1 VLVETFSFSHNQAIN
16 TSNFITVT
24 SMRFATATIMDDIV
38 GGIAPETSDLD
49 TAASSSI
56 LNVCER
62 CESPD
67 YSSEE
72 ESDSESDEESDSC
85 LSSSGDDEN
94 LLAMLIKERRHP
106 FSATISQPVSGGM
119 KKSTSLPSLTQ
130 AEMSCLQV
138 HVLLNQVR
146 LSDAAK
152 GATRRNSMK
161 NPQTK
166 IEHIQGEAMASG
178 DPPTLKAQETQD
190 PTVVFNDIL
199 RDAGYSPRVISYN
212 EIERF
217 FQGITTDRLN
227 SYSKD
232 IIGAVKTNDLNFLRM
247 SHFDHKRNMNCCN
260 RFGESIVHTACRHSQ
275 FDVVRFLVKEAKV
288 DLRVVDDFGRTPCH
302 DAAWQAE
309 PNMELIELIVTK
321 WPDLLLVADKRGFT
335 PLQYVRKA
343 QWSVWNEMLEKNRA
357 KILPK
362 KLLKPCKAAVSV
374 DQLSSCLSSEHRS
387 HFASLQNSAE
397 YNLGATYAL

>member
-1 VLVETFSFSHNQAIN
+1 MHVYVTE
-16 TSNFITVT
+16 FIIEFLLGHFLFPHSEQIPL
-24 SMRFATATIMDDIV
+24 SMRFATGEMMDDTV
-38 GGIAPETSDLD
+38 GGIVAKASDLD
-49 TAASSSI
+49 VDAPSSF
-56 LNVCER
+56 LNIGER
-62 CESPD
+62 WESLD
-67 YSSEE
+67 SSSEE

-85 LSSSGDDEN
+85 LSSSGDDEK
-94 LLAMLIKERRHP
+94 LIAILAKERRHP
-106 FSATISQPVSGGM
+106 FSETIAQPISDGM
-119 KKSTSLPSLTQ
+119 KKSVSLPSFTQ
-130 AEMSCLQV
+130 LEMSCLQV

-161 NPQTK
+161 TPQTK
-166 IEHIQGEAMASG
+166 VEHIQGEAMESG
-178 DPPTLKAQETQD
+178 NPLTLRMQETQD
-190 PTVVFNDIL
+190 PTLVFHEIL
-199 RDAGYSPRVISYN
+199 KDAGYAPRVISYN

-232 IIGAVKTNDLNFLRM
+232 IIGAVTTNDLNFLRM

-321 WPDLLLVADKRGFT
+321 CPDLLLVSDKRGFT

-343 QWSVWNEMLEKNRA
+343 QWPVWVEMLEKNRA

-362 KLLKPCKAAVSV
+362 KLLKPGKELTAVSV
-374 DQLSSCLSSEHRS
+374 
-387 HFASLQNSAE
+387 NP
-397 YNLGATYAL
+397 